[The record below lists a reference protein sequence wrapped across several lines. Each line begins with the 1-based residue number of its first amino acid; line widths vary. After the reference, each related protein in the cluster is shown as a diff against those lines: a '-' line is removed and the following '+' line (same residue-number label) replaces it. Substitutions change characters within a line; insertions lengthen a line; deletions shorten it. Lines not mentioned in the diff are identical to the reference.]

1 MGAIVDV
8 QTFSQD
14 LAHQFAEAGVSD
26 AFLVTGGAI
35 APFTTALAEQGRIR
49 MHYMLTEQSAGIA
62 AESYGYVDG
71 KPALLVVT
79 SGPGV
84 TNSLTP
90 IAAAWTNSSPIIVIS
105 GQSRSSDVKL
115 SYKSRLRQVGNQH
128 LRTDLIVG
136 SLVKRFIEPIKAS
149 NANEIVSTLLS
160 DASHGRPGPVW
171 LSLPQ
176 DIQRAAKSDERIS
189 FTTSEVYGEFKSSIF
204 KTAVS
209 RLLIESKSPSILV
222 GAGARRAMPRIIEF
236 AAKINI
242 PIMTTWPGLDLIAEK
257 SPLYC
262 GRPGSIPSTWAPNL
276 INVNTDFLMI
286 FGARLDLAQVG
297 YNPNEFAVNASV
309 IRVDIDKEEF
319 SRIPERSNWFN
330 FQGDIT
336 NIVDSLPDMTH
347 SLKPNSYKLWWDKII
362 AWKKTYPRPIEISQS
377 FSDGVSSYE
386 LIEKVSKY
394 FPNGI
399 VVTGNSGTCIEMVLQ
414 SWKTIEGQRVINSC
428 GLGSMGFAISA
439 AIGVALKF
447 DSKEIVCIE
456 SDGSLA
462 MNIQD
467 LKTMKDMK
475 TIFKVIIM
483 DSSGYKSISLS
494 QKRLGQFPHGSNVQ
508 SALNLPNSILV
519 ANSLGFQTKEITDS
533 QEITAAL
540 DWLVSQESSS
550 LLVVKVSEYEEALPR
565 LISKPN
571 AYGVMETPAMDF
583 LSPIMAN

>member
-1 MGAIVDV
+1 MSTTADI

-14 LAHQFAEAGVSD
+14 LAHQFAEAGLSD

-62 AESYGYVDG
+62 AESYGYVDR
-71 KPALLVVT
+71 KPALLIIT

-84 TNSLTP
+84 TNVLTP
-90 IAAAWTNSSPIIVIS
+90 VAAAWTNSAPVIVIS
-105 GQSRSSDVKL
+105 GQSRSSDVEL

-136 SLVKRFIEPIKAS
+136 SLVKRFIEPVKAS

-176 DIQRAAKSDERIS
+176 DIQRAPKSDERIS
-189 FTTSEVYGEFKSSIF
+189 FISNEACGEFKSSIF
-204 KTAVS
+204 KTTVS

-236 AAKINI
+236 AAKFNI

-257 SPLYC
+257 NPLYC

-276 INVNTDFLMI
+276 ITVNTDFLMI

-297 YNPNEFAVNASV
+297 YNPNKFAANASV
-309 IRVDIDKEEF
+309 MRVDIDKEEF

-336 NIVDSLPDMTH
+336 NVVDSLPDKTH
-347 SLKPNSYKLWWDKII
+347 SLKPNSYKLWWDKIN

-386 LIEKVSKY
+386 LIEKVSEY
-394 FPNGI
+394 FPNAI

-447 DSKEIVCIE
+447 DSKEVVCIE
-456 SDGSLA
+456 SDGSFA

-483 DSSGYKSISLS
+483 DSSGYKSITLS
-494 QKRLGQFPHGSNVQ
+494 QKRLGQFLHGSNVQ

-519 ANSLGFQTKEITDS
+519 ADSLGFQTKEITDS
-533 QEITAAL
+533 KEITAAL

-550 LLVVKVSEYEEALPR
+550 LLVVKVSENEEALPR

-571 AYGVMETPAMDF
+571 TYGAMETPAMDF

>member
-1 MGAIVDV
+1 MSINADI

-14 LAHQFAEAGVSD
+14 LAYQFAEAGIRD
-26 AFLVTGGAI
+26 AFIVTGGAI

-62 AESYGYVDG
+62 AESYGYVDR
-71 KPALLVVT
+71 KPALLIIT

-84 TNSLTP
+84 TNVLTP
-90 IAAAWTNSSPIIVIS
+90 VAAAWTNSAPVIVIS
-105 GQSRSSDVKL
+105 GQARSSDVEL
-115 SYKSRLRQVGNQH
+115 SNKSRLRQVGSQH

-136 SLVKRFIEPIKAS
+136 SLVKRFFEPVMSS
-149 NANEIVSTLLS
+149 NAHEIVFTLLS
-160 DASHGRPGPVW
+160 DASQGRPGPVW

-176 DIQRAAKSDERIS
+176 DIQRAPKSDERIS
-189 FTTSEVYGEFKSSIF
+189 FMPSVACGEFKSSIF

-209 RLLIESKSPSILV
+209 RLLIESKSPSILA
-222 GAGARRAMPRIIEF
+222 GAGARAAMPRIIEF
-236 AAKINI
+236 AARFNI
-242 PIMTTWPGLDLIAEK
+242 PIMTTWPGLDLIAENN
-257 SPLYC
+257 PLYC
-262 GRPGSIPSTWAPNL
+262 GRPGTIPSTWAPNL

-297 YNPNEFAVNASV
+297 YNPNKFAANASV

-336 NIVDSLPDMTH
+336 EVVDSLPDRAH
-347 SLKPNSYKLWWDKII
+347 LLRPNSYKPWWDKIN
-362 AWKKTYPRPIEISQS
+362 AWKKNYPRPIEISQL
-377 FSDGVSSYE
+377 FSDGVSSYK
-386 LIEKVSKY
+386 LIEKVSEY

-456 SDGSLA
+456 SDGSFA

-475 TIFKVIIM
+475 TIFRVVLM

-494 QKRLGQFPHGSNVQ
+494 QKRLGQFRHGSSVQ

-519 ANSLGFQTKEITDS
+519 ANSLGFQTKELTDS
-533 QEITAAL
+533 QQITAAL
-540 DWLVSQESSS
+540 DWLVSQESSA
-550 LLVVKVSEYEEALPR
+550 LLVVKVSENEEALPR
-565 LISKPN
+565 LISKAN
-571 AYGVMETPAMDF
+571 TYGVMETPAMDF

>member
-1 MGAIVDV
+1 MSINADI

-14 LAHQFAEAGVSD
+14 LAYQFAEAGIRD
-26 AFLVTGGAI
+26 AFIVTGGAI

-62 AESYGYVDG
+62 AESYGYVDR
-71 KPALLVVT
+71 KPALLIIT

-84 TNSLTP
+84 TNALTP
-90 IAAAWTNSSPIIVIS
+90 VAAAWTNSAPVIVIS
-105 GQSRSSDVKL
+105 GQARSSDVEL
-115 SYKSRLRQVGNQH
+115 SNNSRLRQVGSQH

-136 SLVKRFIEPIKAS
+136 SIVKRFFEPVMSS
-149 NANEIVSTLLS
+149 NAHEIVFTLLS
-160 DASHGRPGPVW
+160 DASQGRPGPVW

-176 DIQRAAKSDERIS
+176 DIQRAPKSDERIS
-189 FTTSEVYGEFKSSIF
+189 FMPSVACGEFKSSIF

-209 RLLIESKSPSILV
+209 RLLIESKFPSILV
-222 GAGARRAMPRIIEF
+222 GAGARAAMPRIIEF
-236 AAKINI
+236 AARFNI
-242 PIMTTWPGLDLIAEK
+242 PIMTTWPGLDLIAENN
-257 SPLYC
+257 PLYC
-262 GRPGSIPSTWAPNL
+262 GRPGTIPSTWAPNL

-297 YNPNEFAVNASV
+297 YNPNKFATNASV

-336 NIVDSLPDMTH
+336 KVVDSLPDRAH
-347 SLKPNSYKLWWDKII
+347 LLKPNSYKPWWDKINT
-362 AWKKTYPRPIEISQS
+362 WKKNYPRPIEISQL

-386 LIEKVSKY
+386 LIEKVSEY

-414 SWKTIEGQRVINSC
+414 SWKTIEGQRLINSC

-456 SDGSLA
+456 SDGSFA

-475 TIFKVIIM
+475 TIFRVVLM

-494 QKRLGQFPHGSNVQ
+494 QKRLGQFRHGSDVQ

-519 ANSLGFQTKEITDS
+519 ANSLGFQTKELTDS
-533 QEITAAL
+533 QQITAAL
-540 DWLVSQESSS
+540 DWLVSQESSA
-550 LLVVKVSEYEEALPR
+550 LLVVKVSENEEALPR

-571 AYGVMETPAMDF
+571 TSGVMETPAMDF

>member
-1 MGAIVDV
+1 MSINADI

-14 LAHQFAEAGVSD
+14 LAHQFAEAGLRD
-26 AFLVTGGAI
+26 AFIVTGGAI

-62 AESYGYVDG
+62 AESYGYVDR
-71 KPALLVVT
+71 KPALLIIT

-84 TNSLTP
+84 TNALTP
-90 IAAAWTNSSPIIVIS
+90 IAAAWTNSAPVIVIS
-105 GQSRSSDVKL
+105 GQSRSSDVEL

-136 SLVKRFIEPIKAS
+136 SLVKRFIEPVKAS

-176 DIQRAAKSDERIS
+176 DIQRAHKSDERIS
-189 FTTSEVYGEFKSSIF
+189 FIPNEACGEFKSSIF
-204 KTAVS
+204 KTTVS

-222 GAGARRAMPRIIEF
+222 GAGARRAMPKIIEF
-236 AAKINI
+236 AAKFNI

-276 INVNTDFLMI
+276 ITVNTDFLMI

-297 YNPNEFAVNASV
+297 YNPNKFAANASV
-309 IRVDIDKEEF
+309 MRVDIDKEEF

-336 NIVDSLPDMTH
+336 NVVDSLPDKAH
-347 SLKPNSYKLWWDKII
+347 LLRPNSYKLWWDKIN

-386 LIEKVSKY
+386 LIEKVSEY
-394 FPNGI
+394 FPNAV

-447 DSKEIVCIE
+447 DSKEVVCIE
-456 SDGSLA
+456 SDGSFA

-467 LKTMKDMK
+467 LKTMTDMK

-483 DSSGYKSISLS
+483 DSSGYKSITLS
-494 QKRLGQFPHGSNVQ
+494 QKRLGQFLHGSNVQ

-519 ANSLGFQTKEITDS
+519 ADSLGFQTKEITDS
-533 QEITAAL
+533 QQITAAL

-550 LLVVKVSEYEEALPR
+550 LLVVKVSENEEALPR

-571 AYGVMETPAMDF
+571 KYGVMETPAMDF
-583 LSPIMAN
+583 LTPIMAN